1 MKGTWKYER
10 VIWEKRKSLNK
21 NDLDQ
26 VLWARET
33 EPPTQTL
40 VFTKTAGRQPRWGYF
55 YLRSSREK
63 GAETGKR
70 PFLFPVSCR
79 LILVFALSQFSG
91 LDFLSRSLEQT
102 KMRPEGRKNILRP
115 PTTPAPHLSQGLVD
129 QGRFP
134 FTKKTGNFGGSK
146 SGISDW

>member
-21 NDLDQ
+21 NDRDQ

-40 VFTKTAGRQPRWGYF
+40 VFTKTGGRQPGWGYF

-63 GAETGKR
+63 GKR
-70 PFLFPVSCR
+70 PFLFPVSSR

-91 LDFLSRSLEQT
+91 LHFLSRSLEQT
-102 KMRPEGRKNILRP
+102 KMRSEGRKKIFWDRHPLISTATPPP
-115 PTTPAPHLSQGLVD
+115 PTYLNRHPLISGSGWPGLPLIS
-129 QGRFP
+129 R
-134 FTKKTGNFGGSK
+134 
-146 SGISDW
+146 SGYATV

>member
-26 VLWARET
+26 VFWARET
-33 EPPTQTL
+33 EPPTKTL
-40 VFTKTAGRQPRWGYF
+40 VFTKTGGRQPGWGYC

-70 PFLFPVSCR
+70 PFLFPVSSR
-79 LILVFALSQFSG
+79 LILAFALSQFSG

-102 KMRPEGRKNILRP
+102 KMRPEGRKKYFE
-115 PTTPAPHLSQGLVD
+115 TAPHLSQGLID
-129 QGRFP
+129 QASPLSEGLDTPLF
-134 FTKKTGNFGGSK
+134 KL
-146 SGISDW
+146 GIYTLTSN

>member
-40 VFTKTAGRQPRWGYF
+40 VFTKTGRRQPGWGYF

-70 PFLFPVSCR
+70 PFLFPVSSR

-102 KMRPEGRKNILRP
+102 KMRTEGRKNILRP
-115 PTTPAPHLSQGLVD
+115 PPTPPPPPGPPLISGSGWPGLPLIW
-129 QGRFP
+129 R
-134 FTKKTGNFGGSK
+134 
-146 SGISDW
+146 SGYATV